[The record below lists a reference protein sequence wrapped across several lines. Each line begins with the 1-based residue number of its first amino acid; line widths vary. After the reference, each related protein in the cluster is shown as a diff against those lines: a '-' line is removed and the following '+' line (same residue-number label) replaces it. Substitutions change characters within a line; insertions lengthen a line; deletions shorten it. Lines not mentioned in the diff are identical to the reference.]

1 MIVLRDDILVV
12 GNGETLDE
20 ANKNHDENLVR
31 LLDSARQVNLC
42 LNSSK
47 LHLRKSEVRFM
58 GHLITSKGLEP
69 DLDKVK
75 AVEEMPEPTTKQE
88 LKSLLGFVN
97 YLSKFLPKLSEV
109 AQPLRDLTAK
119 EAKFIWSTQHAKSF
133 KEIRELVVEHP
144 DLKYYDPSEEATIQC
159 DVREVGLGAALMQ
172 NGQPVA
178 FASRTLSRTER
189 QYAQIEKECLAIVF
203 ACDKFSQYIAGRD
216 KTTVE
221 SDHKPLEFIF
231 QKSVLSAPCRL
242 QRMLLRLQRYNIAVQ
257 YKPGPQMYVA
267 AHLSRAS
274 LVSSEKSQDNF
285 QVFAMELESMNP
297 LASVKVSPER
307 LTQIQTS
314 TAHDPVLQVLKTTV
328 LTGWPESR

>member
-1 MIVLRDDILVV
+1 M
-12 GNGETLDE
+12 GNGETLDK
-20 ANKNHDENLVR
+20 ANKNHYENLVQ
-31 LLDSARQVNLC
+31 LLDRARQVNLR

-47 LHLRKSEVRFM
+47 LHLWKSEVRFM

-69 DLDKVK
+69 DPDKVR

-97 YLSKFLPKLSEV
+97 FLSKFLPKLSEV
-109 AQPLRDLTAK
+109 AQPLRDLTAE

-144 DLKYYDPSEEATIQC
+144 VLKYYDPSEEAMIQC
-159 DVREVGLGAALMQ
+159 DASEVGLGAALMQ

-189 QYAQIEKECLAIVF
+189 QYTQIEKECLAVVF

-231 QKSVLSAPCRL
+231 QKSVLSAPCR
-242 QRMLLRLQRYNIAVQ
+242 
-257 YKPGPQMYVA
+257 
-267 AHLSRAS
+267 
-274 LVSSEKSQDNF
+274 
-285 QVFAMELESMNP
+285 
-297 LASVKVSPER
+297 
-307 LTQIQTS
+307 
-314 TAHDPVLQVLKTTV
+314 
-328 LTGWPESR
+328 